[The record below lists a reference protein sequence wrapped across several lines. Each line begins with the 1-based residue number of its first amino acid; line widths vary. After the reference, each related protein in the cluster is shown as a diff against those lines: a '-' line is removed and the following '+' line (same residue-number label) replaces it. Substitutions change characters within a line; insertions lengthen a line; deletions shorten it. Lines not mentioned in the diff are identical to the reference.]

1 MVDTDIQSAIL
12 SQLSALN
19 FLEGASPEMV
29 KRLAEAAVV
38 KNFQPG
44 QIILREG
51 DRGREVLLI
60 LSGEVEVAK
69 GQGENEIVLARRGM
83 GEVFG
88 EMGFIEDRPR
98 FATIR
103 AVTPTRVLEL
113 SENTMRA
120 TLAEQP
126 ELLFRTTQLL
136 SARLRDAQGQLI
148 ADLQQKNQ
156 ELARAYHELQAAQ
169 ADLLIKERMEHELEL
184 ARRLQDSILPHHFPE
199 LSSLNFAAYSRPAR
213 QVGGDFFD
221 VIPLKDKR
229 IGLVMADVSDKGMP
243 AAIFMALS
251 RSLVRAEARRSASPK
266 KVLQQTHKLL
276 YEISQADEFNSFEM
290 FVTIVYGILD
300 PLARTFCYARAGHNY
315 PILYYPDQRK
325 CEWLSIPG
333 MSLGLIEN
341 VDLEEE
347 QIVLQ
352 PGNLLLLYT
361 DGITDA
367 NSPTGDFFGSDRL
380 CDTVCESG
388 AHNAQELCDFIFKR
402 VDAFQS
408 GAEQYDDM
416 AVLVASLE
424 AQE

>member
-1 MVDTDIQSAIL
+1 MVKSDIQSTIL

-19 FLEGASPEMV
+19 FLEGASPEMI
-29 KRLAEAAVV
+29 KRLAEAATV

-44 QIILREG
+44 QVILQEG

-69 GQGENEIVLARRGM
+69 GQGESEIVLATRGM

-103 AVTPTRVLEL
+103 AVTTTRVLEL
-113 SENTMRA
+113 SENTMRT

-126 ELLFRTTQLL
+126 DLLFRTTQLL

-148 ADLQQKNQ
+148 ADLQQKNE

-184 ARRLQDSILPHHFPE
+184 ARRLQDSILPHRFPE
-199 LSSLNFAAYSRPAR
+199 LPGLNFAAYSRPAR

-221 VIPLKDKR
+221 VIPLKEDR

-276 YEISQADEFNSFEM
+276 YEISQSDEFDSFEM
-290 FVTIVYGILD
+290 FVTVVYGILD
-300 PLARTFCYARAGHNY
+300 PLRRTFCYTRAGHNY
-315 PILYYPDQRK
+315 PILYHPDRRK
-325 CEWLSIPG
+325 CEWLRIPG
-333 MSLGLIEN
+333 MSLGLIED

-367 NSPTGDFFGSDRL
+367 NSSTGDFFGSDRL
-380 CDTVCESG
+380 CQAVCESG
-388 AHNAQELCDFIFKR
+388 ARNAQELCDFIFQR
-402 VDAFQS
+402 VEAFQY

-416 AVLVASLE
+416 AVLAASLDFKE
-424 AQE
+424 